1 MPAPNGHVT
10 TSATPATGS
19 VRGRCVVFLHAH
31 PDDEAIFTAATMHRL
46 ARQGARV
53 VLVTATA
60 GELGPALRPLPAGR
74 TLAEVRRDELER
86 ACAALG
92 VARLVLLGRRDSGM
106 PGWADNAHPDA
117 LAAAD
122 VADLARRLADLCAAE
137 GAEALV
143 HYDRGGIY
151 GHPDHVAV
159 HRLGTAAARLA
170 GIADYQATVDRS
182 RVRTDLH
189 LVGPAHA
196 GVTQAYARPELALAA
211 MPELVPV
218 AQFGGPAPAGPFP
231 PAGADPAA
239 WAGPGSGAG
248 VDLAALG
255 RPGSGAG
262 VDLAALGRPG
272 SGAGADPVAWG
283 GPFPSAGVDSAALGR
298 PGSAGGGGSGGGAGG
313 VARAAGRELV
323 PLGADRA
330 DVTTVVTASPADLA
344 AKRAAMAAHAS
355 QIDVAVLRHRRF
367 AGTYGR
373 EWYVRSGRP
382 GLLDLPG
389 IAS

>member
-1 MPAPNGHVT
+1 MSAP
-10 TSATPATGS
+10 SA

-46 ARQGARV
+46 ARNGARV

-74 TLAEVRRDELER
+74 SLAEVRRDELER

-122 VADLARRLADLCAAE
+122 LPVLARRLADLCAAE
-137 GAEALV
+137 RAEALV

-159 HRLGTAAARLA
+159 HRLGAAAANLA

-182 RVRTDLH
+182 RVRTDRH

-196 GVTQAYARPELALAA
+196 GVTEAYARPQPATVGAHR
-211 MPELVPV
+211 
-218 AQFGGPAPAGPFP
+218 PAPAGR
-231 PAGADPAA
+231 PAP
-239 WAGPGSGAG
+239 
-248 VDLAALG
+248 LL
-255 RPGSGAG
+255 
-262 VDLAALGRPG
+262 
-272 SGAGADPVAWG
+272 
-283 GPFPSAGVDSAALGR
+283 
-298 PGSAGGGGSGGGAGG
+298 
-313 VARAAGRELV
+313 
-323 PLGADRA
+323 LGAARTE
-330 DVTTVVTASPADLA
+330 VSTTVTAAPADLA

-355 QIDVAVLRHRRF
+355 QIDSAAVRHRGF
-367 AGTYGR
+367 ARTYGQ
-373 EWYVRSGRP
+373 EWYVRSG
-382 GLLDLPG
+382 GTGVLDLPG

>member
-1 MPAPNGHVT
+1 MSAPSPYAHPSVVSPAAL
-10 TSATPATGS
+10 SPATSS

-46 ARQGARV
+46 ARNGARV

-60 GELGPALRPLPAGR
+60 GELGPSLRPLPPGR
-74 TLAEVRRDELER
+74 SLADVRREELER

-122 VADLARRLADLCAAE
+122 LPALARRLADLCAAE
-137 GAEALV
+137 GAQALV

-159 HRLGTAAARLA
+159 HRLGAAAANLA

-182 RVRTDLH
+182 RVRTDRH

-196 GVTQAYARPELALAA
+196 GVGT
-211 MPELVPV
+211 
-218 AQFGGPAPAGPFP
+218 G
-231 PAGADPAA
+231 
-239 WAGPGSGAG
+239 
-248 VDLAALG
+248 
-255 RPGSGAG
+255 
-262 VDLAALGRPG
+262 
-272 SGAGADPVAWG
+272 
-283 GPFPSAGVDSAALGR
+283 
-298 PGSAGGGGSGGGAGG
+298 
-313 VARAAGRELV
+313 
-323 PLGADRA
+323 PLGAARTE
-330 DVTTVVTASPADLA
+330 VTTTVTAGPADLA
-344 AKRAAMAAHAS
+344 AKRAAMSAHAS
-355 QIDVAVLRHRRF
+355 QIDRAAVRHRGF
-367 AGTYGR
+367 ARTYGQ
-373 EWYVRSGRP
+373 EWYVRAG
-382 GLLDLPG
+382 GTGVLDLPG

>member
-1 MPAPNGHVT
+1 MPAP
-10 TSATPATGS
+10 SPYATPSAPAAPAPPAAPAGAGS

-46 ARQGARV
+46 ARRGARV

-92 VARLVLLGRRDSGM
+92 VARLVLLGHRDSGM

-122 VADLARRLADLCAAE
+122 LPALARRLADLCAAE
-137 GAEALV
+137 RAEALV

-159 HRLGTAAARLA
+159 HRLGTATAALA
-170 GIADYQATVDRS
+170 GIAGYQATVDRS
-182 RVRTDLH
+182 RVRTDRH

-196 GVTQAYARPELALAA
+196 GV
-211 MPELVPV
+211 
-218 AQFGGPAPAGPFP
+218 
-231 PAGADPAA
+231 
-239 WAGPGSGAG
+239 GAG
-248 VDLAALG
+248 
-255 RPGSGAG
+255 
-262 VDLAALGRPG
+262 
-272 SGAGADPVAWG
+272 
-283 GPFPSAGVDSAALGR
+283 
-298 PGSAGGGGSGGGAGG
+298 
-313 VARAAGRELV
+313 

-330 DVTTVVTASPADLA
+330 EVTTTVTAAPADLA

-355 QIDVAVLRHRRF
+355 QIDGAALRHRGF
-367 AGTYGR
+367 AGTYRR

>member
-1 MPAPNGHVT
+1 MPAPT
-10 TSATPATGS
+10 A

-74 TLAEVRRDELER
+74 SLAEVRRDELER
-86 ACAALG
+86 ACTALG

-122 VADLARRLADLCAAE
+122 VPDLARRLADLCAAE

-159 HRLGTAAARLA
+159 HRLGTAAATLA

-182 RVRTDLH
+182 RVRTDRH

-196 GVTQAYARPELALAA
+196 GVTQAYAQPELALAA
-211 MPELVPV
+211 KPV
-218 AQFGGPAPAGPFP
+218 AQVGGPAPAEDRPFP

-239 WAGPGSGAG
+239 WVRPASVAG
-248 VDLAALG
+248 V
-255 RPGSGAG
+255 
-262 VDLAALGRPG
+262 
-272 SGAGADPVAWG
+272 
-283 GPFPSAGVDSAALGR
+283 
-298 PGSAGGGGSGGGAGG
+298 GSAGGAA
-313 VARAAGRELV
+313 ARAGRFARPAGRDLV
-323 PLGADRA
+323 PLGADR
-330 DVTTVVTASPADLA
+330 ADLA